1 MNNSKPDTNDSK
13 KKKPWKPQ
21 IGPFIESDKSDSKPH
36 RIFQAVSFARS
47 LLAEH
52 TGQGACHIAGNYLQA
67 DPARIAF
74 ELGRAFA
81 FGWTD
86 ADLKAQFTEGLRQG
100 LKGGEK

>member
-1 MNNSKPDTNDSK
+1 MNKDTTNTDTK
-13 KKKPWKPQ
+13 KKKAWKPQ
-21 IGPFIESDKSDSKPH
+21 IGPFIQSDTNDSKPH
-36 RIFQAVSFARS
+36 RIFQALSFCRS
-47 LLAEH
+47 LLGEH
-52 TGQGACHIAGNYLQA
+52 TGQGAVAISANYCQA

-86 ADLKAQFTEGLRQG
+86 AALKEQFTEGLRQG